1 VAVALVVAIEA
12 QMQRRT
18 KHEIYKH
25 QRNMEQVRLAGRM
38 RRYINSAL
46 MRNGALGLSP
56 DLSVSVC
63 TSCCCWCCVLQVN
76 RWWMRM
82 VSW

>member
-1 VAVALVVAIEA
+1 MAAIEV

-18 KHEIYKH
+18 KREIYKH

-46 MRNGALGLSP
+46 MRNEAVGLSP
-56 DLSVSVC
+56 NPTVSVPASGEQLVVDADGI
-63 TSCCCWCCVLQVN
+63 TW
-76 RWWMRM
+76 
-82 VSW
+82 